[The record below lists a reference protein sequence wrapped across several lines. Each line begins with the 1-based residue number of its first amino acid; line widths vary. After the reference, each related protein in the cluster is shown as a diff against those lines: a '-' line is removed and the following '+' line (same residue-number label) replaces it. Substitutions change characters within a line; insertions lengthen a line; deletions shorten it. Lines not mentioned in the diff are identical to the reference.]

1 MITWS
6 VVFVV
11 LAIAMPQPDQIAM
24 PQPDQEVSVCPSVL
38 ASLTDSGGI
47 PKNAAGFAF
56 GVVAIGFMW
65 WLSGLLSL
73 VYTRWPRFFISLR
86 VLAGSAMGPSARRL
100 GPLVMAGGIGL
111 GLLLQVGCA
120 VTG

>member
-11 LAIAMPQPDQIAM
+11 LAIAMPE
-24 PQPDQEVSVCPSVL
+24 PDQEVSVCPSVL
-38 ASLTDSGGI
+38 TSLTDSGGI

-86 VLAGSAMGPSARRL
+86 VLAGSAMGPSARRI
-100 GPLVMAGGIGL
+100 GPLVMGAGVLFGL
-111 GLLLQVGCA
+111 VLQLGCD